1 MTYNYLSERK
11 MLKLYKKFAWIRK
24 WILKF
29 LLKRKKKI
37 TNDLVFPEP
46 KTENTYPKIFLLIL
60 EI

>member
-1 MTYNYLSERK
+1 MNFK
-11 MLKLYKKFAWIRK
+11 IFIKK
-24 WILKF
+24 
-29 LLKRKKKI
+29 KKKI